1 MGKNIVLV
9 GFMGTGKSAVGRIL
23 ARELDREFI
32 DMDSVIE
39 ARAGKAISALFAD
52 EGEPA
57 FRALE
62 RALVQELSAASDRVI
77 ATGGG
82 VVLNPVN
89 LTDFNRNSLVVCLLA
104 RPETIVERVARDT
117 HRPLLEGDAD
127 KAAAIRELLAKRQ
140 SLYEAIPLR
149 VVTDQRTARAVAQE
163 VLALY
168 LGETRMDK

>member
-1 MGKNIVLV
+1 MGKNIALV

-23 ARELDREFI
+23 ARKLDREFI
-32 DMDSVIE
+32 DMDTLIE
-39 ARAGKAISALFAD
+39 TRAGKAISAIFAD

-62 RALVQELSAASDRVI
+62 RALVQELSAAGDRVI

-82 VVLNPVN
+82 VVLNPDN
-89 LTDFNRNSLVVCLLA
+89 LADFDRNSVVVCLLA
-104 RPETIVERVARDT
+104 QPETILERVARDT

-140 SLYEAIPLR
+140 SLYEAIPLQ
-149 VVTDQRTARAVAQE
+149 VVTDHQTAQE
-163 VLALY
+163 VAQKVLALC
-168 LGETRMDK
+168 GRETRMGK